1 MVGEEG
7 RKYGVCV
14 GEGCSMRGKVAG
26 LAENRPKSLHS
37 NSWEWLLIFFI
48 MTQYIYLCE
57 YTVKVK

>member
-1 MVGEEG
+1 
-7 RKYGVCV
+7 
-14 GEGCSMRGKVAG
+14 MRGKVAG